1 MTLII
6 HEQRE
11 TMIVDTG
18 RDGDRLWLTGADVE
32 HATGWTLKPEG
43 LCRGETCIPLSAQ
56 RRAPLVRDEA
66 AGQRIDVAGLWRALG
81 HPVARDDSGEVW
93 VLGTRADDRADT
105 LRALDAPDFRLP
117 DLAGK
122 EHALSDFRGKKVFLT
137 TWASW

>member
-1 MTLII
+1 MTLVI

-11 TMIVDTG
+11 TTIANAAP
-18 RDGDRLWLTGADVE
+18 DGEHLWIGSGDVE
-32 HATGWTLKPEG
+32 RATGWALKPEG
-43 LCRGETCIPLSAQ
+43 LCRGETCIPLSAL
-56 RRAPLVRDEA
+56 RRAPIVREEA
-66 AGQRIDVAGLWRALG
+66 SGQRIDVAGLWATLG
-81 HPVARDDSGEVW
+81 HPVVRDAAGDTW

-105 LRALDAPDFRLP
+105 LRSLQAPDFRLP